1 MFWERFYHLCE
12 INNKKPTPIGKELGI
27 SSGIITA
34 WKKEGHCPSG
44 EMLIKI
50 ANYFGCSIDY
60 LVGRSDC
67 IEIQKSEISD
77 VELQFLEKLRTLPE
91 DSQEEI
97 LYILNYKYNK
107 LKNKKKETSSPL
119 HPNEGAD
126 LLA

>member
-12 INNKKPTPIGKELGI
+12 INNKKPTPTGKELGI

-67 IEIQKSEISD
+67 MEIQKSEISD

-119 HPNEGAD
+119 HLNEGAD

>member
-97 LYILNYKYNK
+97 LFILNYKYNK

-119 HPNEGAD
+119 HLSEDAD

>member
-12 INNKKPTPIGKELGI
+12 INNKKPTPVGRELGI
-27 SSGIITA
+27 SSGIITT

-67 IEIQKSEISD
+67 IEIQKSEVSD
-77 VELQFLEKLRTLPE
+77 IELQFLEKLRTLPE

-107 LKNKKKETSSPL
+107 LQNRKKETSSPL
-119 HPNEGAD
+119 YLSEGTD